1 MELKYEAYLVPPQPR
16 QLRIIHSGDIL
27 TVHEGS
33 TRTRLIQSPDNVEKS
48 RLARP
53 GRAHYHHELS
63 LPEFQR
69 DTAERIYR
77 DRKSTRLNSSHP
89 SISYAVFCLKK
100 KKKKYKTFNFTKK
113 KKYTN

>member
-33 TRTRLIQSPDNVEKS
+33 TRTRLIQSSDNVEKS

-69 DTAERIYR
+69 DTAERIYS
-77 DRKSTRLNSSHP
+77 DLP
-89 SISYAVFCLKK
+89 
-100 KKKKYKTFNFTKK
+100 
-113 KKYTN
+113 